1 MGLYNSKW
9 YHFYDSGV
17 METGWTYYK
26 NNWYYLSPYGDM
38 SVNEW
43 NYINSNWYHFDQ
55 NGIMQTGWFLYNGN
69 WYYLYP
75 ANNNAGKSIGRWLKI
90 QQLTVSII

>member
-1 MGLYNSKW
+1 
-9 YHFYDSGV
+9 
-17 METGWTYYK
+17 
-26 NNWYYLSPYGDM
+26 M

-43 NYINSNWYHFDQ
+43 DYINSNWYYFDK

-75 ANNNAGKSIGRWLKI
+75 ANNNAGKSIGAMAQKYNN
-90 QQLTVSII
+90 